1 MNVYK
6 WKRYLCALLTVT
18 FVLTLSP
25 IEAQAANKTLTSAQA
40 VVLAVRNSSDIS
52 KRNNEIIL
60 KQLQYSDTVASAQ
73 AVAKSIRSFRWT
85 PLLSFSFPSQLD
97 MGETYDLQIQPIIL
111 QVELNTLKYSLNEVT
126 RTVENEAQY
135 LFLECYVAQETIA
148 FTQERLTSA
157 EADYLRDSARL
168 LIGEGTQE
176 DVDYMEDRVD
186 TLTTELTDLWR
197 SYELSKSSLS
207 DMIGVDVSTG
217 YTFRNPMLTAD
228 IPRTQLD
235 NLVNYTLTYDL
246 SYYEARMTTST
257 ALINLEGYET
267 LMKNYYGGAMG
278 TIQTY
283 INMAKNGQDIDYAAF
298 MLAYRSFL
306 TQIDSYWSG
315 TRRILFFKFNLEWFK
330 GDLSGSRYIE
340 DEMYAVYNACME
352 YSNALQNEAM
362 VKESVETQ
370 VRTSYESIGSASRA
384 YESLTESVAEY
395 KEDLERVTALNKL
408 GQATYDEVEVALT
421 LYQDTQLLQVEAL
434 ATYNELLYDYDL
446 LTCGAVSKYF
456 SGESL
461 SLDGDGS
468 GESVTILDVTSD
480 PYYYITNTVLD
491 LMFHVGVVIPDG
503 LDPTVTYFEVWC
515 EDYQIGSRVSVD
527 EVVSHLA
534 TDYGGTNLL
543 TLRFYDGD
551 TYVGE
556 CEIDASVAYG
566 ALDFGT
572 VEVAAEVLP
581 LGSYAGSTQNY
592 GMVSTSTL
600 SITTAV
606 STSNAMG
613 DATSYMVFY
622 QGQAVGSDTAI
633 AIADNLSYLSV
644 LLVSLDDATI
654 VFYDSSGTPVEK
666 GYFDTA
672 TASIWPVE

>member
-1 MNVYK
+1 MSGHTI
-6 WKRYLCALLTVT
+6 KRYLCALLAVT
-18 FVLTLSP
+18 FVLTSVP
-25 IEAQAANKTLTSAQA
+25 MEAQAANKTLTSAQA

-60 KQLQYSDTVASAQ
+60 KQLQYSDAVASAQ

-97 MGETYDLQIQPIIL
+97 MGETYDLEIQPVVL
-111 QVELNTLKYSLNEVT
+111 QVEMQTLKYSLNDVT

-157 EADYLRDSARL
+157 EADYQRDKARL

-176 DVDYMEDRVD
+176 DVDYMEERVD
-186 TLTTELTDLWR
+186 TLTSELATLWR
-197 SYELSKSSLS
+197 NYEISKSNLS
-207 DMIGVDVSTG
+207 DLINLDVSTG
-217 YTFRNPMLTAD
+217 YTFRNPMLTAE

-235 NLVNYTLTYDL
+235 NLVKYTLSYDL
-246 SYYEARMTTST
+246 SYYEARMATST
-257 ALINLEGYET
+257 ALINLEGYES
-267 LMKNYYGGAMG
+267 LMQNYYGGKMS

-306 TQIDSYWSG
+306 SQIDAYWSG

-352 YSNALQNEAM
+352 YSNAVQNEAM
-362 VKESVETQ
+362 VKEAVEAQ
-370 VRTSYESIGSASRA
+370 VRAGFESIVSASSA
-384 YESLTESVAEY
+384 YESLSESVTEY
-395 KEDLERVTALNKL
+395 KEDLDRVMALNKL
-408 GQATYDEVEVALT
+408 GKATYEEVEVALT
-421 LYQDTQLLQVEAL
+421 LYQETQLLQVESL

-468 GESVTILDVTSD
+468 GESVTILDVTGD

-503 LDPTVTYFEVWC
+503 LEPAVTQFEVWC

-543 TLRFYDGD
+543 TLRFYDGE

-556 CEIDASVAYG
+556 CDIDASVAYG

-572 VEVAAEVLP
+572 VEAAAEVLP
-581 LGSYAGSTQNY
+581 LGSYAASTQDY

-606 STSNAMG
+606 SAGNAMG

-622 QGQAVGSDTAI
+622 QGQAVGSDTFI
-633 AIADNLSYLSV
+633 PIADNLSYLSV

-654 VFYDSSGTPVEK
+654 IFYDSSGTPVET
-666 GYFDTA
+666 GYFDTT
-672 TASIWPVE
+672 TASIWSVE